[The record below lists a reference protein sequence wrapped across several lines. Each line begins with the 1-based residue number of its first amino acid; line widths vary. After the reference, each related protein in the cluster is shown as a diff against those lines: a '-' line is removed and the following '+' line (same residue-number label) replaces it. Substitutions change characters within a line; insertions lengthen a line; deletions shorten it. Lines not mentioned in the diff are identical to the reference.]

1 MGIPLINFS
10 FIKRAL
16 NQIDVDE
23 EDLNIES
30 GDKVEAEL
38 AKSSKEIDE
47 KFSKYG
53 NSSKAQRRETLK
65 QVHVSQKDL
74 KASKAK
80 DSSSIENTKQEE
92 KNKDD
97 DEREI

>member
-1 MGIPLINFS
+1 MGIPFVNFS

-16 NQIDVDE
+16 NQIDIDE
-23 EDLNIES
+23 EDLDIDS
-30 GDKVEAEL
+30 TDKVEAEL
-38 AKSSKEIDE
+38 AKSSEEIDE

-53 NSSKAQRRETLK
+53 KSSKAQRRETLK
-65 QVHVSQKDL
+65 EVHVSQKDL

-80 DSSSIENTKQEE
+80 NSSSKENTKQEE

-97 DEREI
+97 DEREM